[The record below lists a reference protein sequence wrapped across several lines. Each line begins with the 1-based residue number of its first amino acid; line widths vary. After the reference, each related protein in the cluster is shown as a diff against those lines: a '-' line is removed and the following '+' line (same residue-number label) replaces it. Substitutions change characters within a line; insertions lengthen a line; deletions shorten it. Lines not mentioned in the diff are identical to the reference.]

1 MGFLK
6 RLFNTDNLEQSQGGF
21 QWKELNKLHQ
31 IDQILKDSNSRAQL
45 IFKHSTR
52 CGISRAVLNQFEAKT
67 KKENID
73 YYFLDLLRYRDI
85 SNAIASKLKIEH
97 QSPQVVLIK
106 DKKVKAHDSHYAI
119 MSLDI
124 LIDHHL

>member
-21 QWKELNKLHQ
+21 QWKELNQLDQ
-31 IDQILKDSNSRAQL
+31 LDQILKDSNSRAQL

-124 LIDHHL
+124 LIDQ